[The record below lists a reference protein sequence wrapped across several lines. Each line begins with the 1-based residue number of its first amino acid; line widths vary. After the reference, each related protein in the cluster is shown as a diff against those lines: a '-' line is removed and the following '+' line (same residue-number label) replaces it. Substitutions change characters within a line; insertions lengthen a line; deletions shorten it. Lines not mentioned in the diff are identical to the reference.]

1 MYKNEDEF
9 NIFSFQ
15 DDALTYKNMHDLFQA
30 FILADKENLSNKL
43 QEIEVI
49 DHWNINDIK

>member
-1 MYKNEDEF
+1 VYKNEDEF
-9 NIFSFQ
+9 NILSFQ

-30 FILADKENLSNKL
+30 FILADKEDLSNKL
-43 QEIEVI
+43 QEVT